1 MFRKFRLRAK
11 KSDQMN
17 TEKEVT
23 ANEQVDETKENS
35 QEEVQQ
41 DAEASTSDETTS
53 NEENISEEEK
63 LKKEIADLKD
73 KHIRLF
79 AEFENFRRR
88 TAKEKIE
95 LTKSAGLEI
104 ITMLL
109 PILDDYDRAAKAMN
123 DSEDINE
130 IRTGQD
136 LIRTKLVS
144 SLEQKGLQPME
155 SPIGKTFDTDFHE
168 AITQIPAP
176 SEDMKGKI
184 IDEVERGYLLN
195 DKVIRYA
202 KVVIGQ

>member
-11 KSDQMN
+11 NSDQMN

-23 ANEQVDETKENS
+23 ANDQTEETKEHS
-35 QEEVQQ
+35 QEEVQN
-41 DAEASTSDETTS
+41 DAEASTSEENTS

-63 LKKEIADLKD
+63 LKKEVAELKD

-88 TAKEKIE
+88 TAKERIE

-109 PILDDYDRAAKAMN
+109 PILDDYDRAEKAMS

-130 IRTGQD
+130 IRTGQE
-136 LIRTKLVS
+136 LIRTKLTA
-144 SLEQKGLQPME
+144 SLEQKGLKPME
-155 SPIGKTFDTDFHE
+155 SPIGKVFDTDFHE

-176 SEDMKGKI
+176 SPDMKGKI
-184 IDEVERGYLLN
+184 IDEVEKGYLLN
-195 DKVIRYA
+195 EKVIRYA

>member
-23 ANEQVDETKENS
+23 ANEQVDETKDNS

-41 DAEASTSDETTS
+41 ETEATSDETTS

-95 LTKSAGLEI
+95 LTKNAGLEMM
-104 ITMLL
+104 TMLL
-109 PILDDYDRAAKAMN
+109 PILDDYERASKAMN
-123 DSEDINE
+123 DSDDINE
-130 IRTGQD
+130 IRTGQE

-144 SLEQKGLQPME
+144 SLEQKGLRSME
-155 SPIGKTFDTDFHE
+155 SSIGKEFDTDFHE

-184 IDEVERGYLLN
+184 IDEVEKGYLLN